1 MPRARKGSKVKR
13 KKRRGDVMP
22 TGKRI
27 LLLAALVFILSNPGA
42 VIAQSLSLEKEIA
55 RLPEMNASPNPK
67 IADTILAL
75 SKKYP
80 EAFQKMLNTGLP
92 DRRKYCTPLQAVYWL
107 LEDKREERADQIL
120 ADYDLKKLLSFTWLS
135 NQYLQEHPEH
145 QAAFHKRWDDFDT
158 VVDRLNSPELI
169 DYYEK
174 RYFKYIHY
182 LSGKASATLIFTT
195 KEGNCDAY
203 SAFTLLCLGKAGYNA
218 WMLNPPRHWTVV
230 LKNTDGKYY
239 ALDNARRVNGKW
251 IGYMGPFDDMKDLIQ
266 KCRYY

>member
-1 MPRARKGSKVKR
+1 VGGIVITRKRV
-13 KKRRGDVMP
+13 
-22 TGKRI
+22 
-27 LLLAALVFILSNPGA
+27 LLLAVLLILFSTPGA
-42 VIAQSLSLEKEIA
+42 VIAKRLPLEQEIA

-67 IADTILAL
+67 IAETLLAL
-75 SKKYP
+75 SKNYP
-80 EAFQKMLNTGLP
+80 DAFEKMLSTGLP
-92 DRRKYCTPLQAVYWL
+92 DHRKYCTPLQAVYWL
-107 LEDKREERADQIL
+107 LEDNREERANQIL

-135 NQYLQEHPEH
+135 NKYLQEHPEH
-145 QAAFHKRWDDFDT
+145 QATFHKRWDDFDT

-174 RYFKYIHY
+174 RYFSYSHY
-182 LSGKASATLIFTT
+182 LSGKAPPTLIFTT
-195 KEGNCDAY
+195 KTGNCDAY
-203 SAFTLLCLGKAGYNA
+203 SAFTLHCLGKAGYNA

-239 ALDNARRVNGKW
+239 ALDNARRVDGKW

>member
-1 MPRARKGSKVKR
+1 MCGGGIVVTRKRV
-13 KKRRGDVMP
+13 
-22 TGKRI
+22 
-27 LLLAALVFILSNPGA
+27 LLLAVLIILLSTPGA
-42 VIAQSLSLEKEIA
+42 VIAQRLSMEQEIA
-55 RLPEMNASPNPK
+55 RLPEMNAAPNPE
-67 IADTILAL
+67 IAETLLVL
-75 SKKYP
+75 SKKFP
-80 EAFQKMLNTGLP
+80 EAFEKMLKTGLP
-92 DRRKYCTPLQAVYWL
+92 DHRKYCTPLQAVYWL
-107 LEDKREERADQIL
+107 LEDKREERVNQIL
-120 ADYDLKKLLSFTWLS
+120 ADYDLKKLLSYAWLS
-135 NQYLQEHPEH
+135 DKYLQEHPEL
-145 QAAFHKRWDDFDT
+145 QATFHKRWDDFDT

-203 SAFTLLCLGKAGYNA
+203 SAFTLHCLGKAGYNA

-266 KCRYY
+266 RCRYY